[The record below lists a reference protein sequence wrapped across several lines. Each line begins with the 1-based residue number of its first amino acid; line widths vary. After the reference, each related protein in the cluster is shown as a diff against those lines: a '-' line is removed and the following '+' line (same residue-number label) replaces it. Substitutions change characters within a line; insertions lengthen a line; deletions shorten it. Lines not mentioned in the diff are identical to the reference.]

1 MTDLAPGA
9 PAVVAVLLIAEP
21 GDRFDEVLIG
31 LADQDYPNVRCLVM
45 DLTEGDAVADRVR
58 AVLPKAVV
66 RRANDR
72 AAGLGAAANEVRTLV
87 AGSGFLWF
95 VREDVIADSDVAR
108 LLLEEAYRSNVGIAG
123 AKMVEADEPRRLLSV
138 GYGIDKFAERWQPI
152 QPGELDQ
159 EQHDAVQDRFFL
171 SSDCLL
177 VRSDLFDSLGG
188 FDESLGPE
196 TMDLD
201 LCWRAHLSGA
211 RVLVA
216 PAARARRLPRPLTT
230 YQRDHAELR
239 IANDRLRTILGV
251 YGIGHLIRVL
261 PQALL
266 VTFIMAVANLLVGHW
281 RRALALLAAWP
292 AMLAHVGEI
301 HRKRKAIAA
310 LRKVSDSDLRRLQQ
324 RGSARLGALLR
335 GSAGGGEH
343 RVTDALADSG
353 RSFLEGVRSG
363 RRWPAFLT
371 GFSLIGVSLF
381 GSRSI
386 VFGRLATFG
395 RFVPFPDSPRT
406 YLREFM
412 SDWRPQ
418 GLGRV
423 GAAPTGLG
431 LTGLFGV
438 ASFGH
443 MGLARTLTVLVPLI
457 LGPVGVWH
465 LLRPAGSLRGRV
477 AGVSAYVLVPLATN
491 AVTAGRWT
499 GVLAYGAFPYLIN
512 WLIRCLR
519 EEPFLA
525 AGDRGLSPLAAG
537 CRIALLGGILAAFVP
552 VMLVPLLVT
561 VVVLAAGVARKP
573 AAARRVLIAGGI
585 GLAGSVILQL
595 PWALQKAG
603 MWTSLTSMA
612 EPARAALRVPELL
625 RFQTGTHH
633 QAWMGWLVLA
643 GLGVGVV
650 VGQGW
655 RFVWAARMAVL
666 AVVSFA
672 TAWLLGSRG
681 VPIRSNEIE
690 VMLVPALVAVAVG
703 NGLAVSA
710 FEQDLHG
717 HRLSWRQP
725 VAFAAACAVVVG
737 LLPGVRG
744 LASGRWGAP
753 TGDEA
758 APLRLAGAVDD
769 QENARTLW
777 LGDPGS
783 LPAPGW
789 ALTPGF
795 AFTVTSGL
803 EPRLDDLWPT
813 PPARAERVVSDAIDA
828 ASANTTHRLGQLLG
842 PSAVRYVI
850 VRHRRADGTTAVTP
864 VGLSEVLRRQ
874 LDLRELVLGDD
885 QLQVF
890 ENQSWLPSRAQL
902 SANAAKASRQ
912 QGTSSLI
919 AADLSGSAPVL
930 IAQSSTLAQGPVQAG
945 EVYLAATT
953 AAGWHLGVD
962 GVEAIRHPAFGW
974 ANSFTVPSGG
984 SASLHYTTSPTRLV
998 WIVAQI
1004 ALWTVAL
1011 VLGAGSR
1018 LWLLPRNRRVR
1029 TDTAAK
1035 EHSLAFDLTVPSS
1048 DVLVGASTAS
1058 GPMRG
1063 AGPPTWNQDL
1073 AIHASES
1080 VAGSVR
1086 YSTQPLA
1093 AAGGHDPLW
1102 GADATS
1108 AAPLPEESQSAV
1120 TDATDPSLTDAL
1132 AVRPGIEQT
1141 APTPEG
1147 SVRAE
1152 APAVPDDI
1160 DVHWASDR
1168 TDEER
1173 GRS

>member
-9 PAVVAVLLIAEP
+9 PAVVAVLLTAAP
-21 GDRFDEVLIG
+21 GDRFDEVLTA
-31 LADQDYPNVRCLVM
+31 LANQDYPNVRCLVM
-45 DLTEGDAVADRVR
+45 DLTEGDGLADRVS
-58 AVLPKAVV
+58 AILPMAVV

-72 AAGLGAAANEVRTLV
+72 AAGLGAAANEARTLV

-95 VREDVIADSDVAR
+95 VREDVIADHDVAR

-230 YQRDHAELR
+230 FEREHAELR
-239 IANDRLRTILGV
+239 IANDRLRTILGA

-266 VTFIMAVANLLVGHW
+266 VTVIMALANLLVGHW
-281 RRALALLAAWP
+281 RRAIALLAAWP

-301 HRKRKAIAA
+301 HRKRKRVAA

-353 RSFLEGVRSG
+353 RSFLAGVRSG
-363 RRWPAFLT
+363 RRWPAILT
-371 GFSLIGVSLF
+371 GFSLIGVFLF

-386 VFGRLATFG
+386 VFGRLASFG
-395 RFVPFPDSPRT
+395 RFVPFPNSPRT
-406 YLREFM
+406 FLREFL

-423 GAAPTGLG
+423 GVAPTGLG

-443 MGLARTLTVLVPLI
+443 MGLARTLSVLVPLV
-457 LGPVGVWH
+457 LGPVGIWH
-465 LLRPAGSLRGRV
+465 LLGRTASLRGRV
-477 AGVSAYVLVPLATN
+477 VGVAAYVLVPLATN
-491 AVTAGRWT
+491 AVSVGRWT

-512 WLIRCLR
+512 WLIRCVR
-519 EEPFLA
+519 DEPFVSGA
-525 AGDRGLSPLAAG
+525 DRELSPLAAG
-537 CRIALLGGILAAFVP
+537 CRIALLGGLVAAFVP
-552 VMLVPLLVT
+552 IVLVPLAMT
-561 VVVLAAGVARKP
+561 VVVLALGTVTRM

-585 GLAGSVILQL
+585 GVAGSILLQL
-595 PWALQKAG
+595 PWAFTKSG

-625 RFQTGTHH
+625 RFQTGTH
-633 QAWMGWLVLA
+633 QNGWMGWLVLA
-643 GLGVGVV
+643 GLGVAVL

-666 AVVSFA
+666 AVISFA
-672 TAWLLGSRG
+672 LAWLLGSRG
-681 VPIRSNEIE
+681 VPIRTNEIE
-690 VMLVPALVAVAVG
+690 VLLVPALVAVAVG

-725 VAFAAACAVVVG
+725 VAFAAACAVVIG

-753 TGDEA
+753 ASDEA

-789 ALTPGF
+789 AIAPGF

-803 EPRLDDLWPT
+803 EPRLDDLWPA
-813 PPARAERVVSDAIDA
+813 PAARAERVVSDAITA
-828 ASANTTHRLGQLLG
+828 ASTNTTHRLGQLLG
-842 PSAVRYVI
+842 PTAVRYVI

-885 QLQVF
+885 QVQVF

-902 SANAAKASRQ
+902 SANAAKASTQ
-912 QGTSSLI
+912 EGTSSLI
-919 AADLSGSAPVL
+919 RSDLGGSGPVL
-930 IAQSSTLAQGPVQAG
+930 IAESSTLARGSVDAG

-953 AAGWHLGVD
+953 AAGWHLSVA

-974 ANSFTVPSGG
+974 ANSFTVATGG
-984 SASLHYTTSPTRLV
+984 AASLRYATGPSRLIWV
-998 WIVAQI
+998 FAQA
-1004 ALWTVAL
+1004 ALWAVTFVVA
-1011 VLGAGSR
+1011 VGSR
-1018 LWLLPRNRRVR
+1018 LLVLPRKRS
-1029 TDTAAK
+1029 AATG
-1035 EHSLAFDLTVPSS
+1035 EPVAGEPTVAFDLTVPSD
-1048 DVLVGASTAS
+1048 DVLVDATAS
-1058 GPMRG
+1058 GPV
-1063 AGPPTWNQDL
+1063 DD
-1073 AIHASES
+1073 
-1080 VAGSVR
+1080 
-1086 YSTQPLA
+1086 A
-1093 AAGGHDPLW
+1093 AATWAEGSRAEPPSSPVDEPSWFAVPEIFLPTAPVSDQQG
-1102 GADATS
+1102 
-1108 AAPLPEESQSAV
+1108 AAPLREAQSAR
-1120 TDATDPSLTDAL
+1120 DAEQDVPDDPLLIDP
-1132 AVRPGIEQT
+1132 VVP
-1141 APTPEG
+1141 
-1147 SVRAE
+1147 V
-1152 APAVPDDI
+1152 VPDDI